1 MKAVKQIPGADGM
14 DSEVPDSDMAY
25 GTPEDTLAET
35 EAAASEVP
43 QSAAEVLKESKG
55 KTMRSSAEVIGIIRK

>member
-1 MKAVKQIPGADGM
+1 MFEDSDDYSDGM
-14 DSEVPDSDMAY
+14 DSEAPDSDMAY

>member
-1 MKAVKQIPGADGM
+1 MLEDSDDYSDGM
-14 DSEVPDSDMAY
+14 DSEAPDSDMAY
-25 GTPEDTLAET
+25 GTPEDALAET

>member
-1 MKAVKQIPGADGM
+1 MNKREECLRRANEIVNGQREK
-14 DSEVPDSDMAY
+14 SY